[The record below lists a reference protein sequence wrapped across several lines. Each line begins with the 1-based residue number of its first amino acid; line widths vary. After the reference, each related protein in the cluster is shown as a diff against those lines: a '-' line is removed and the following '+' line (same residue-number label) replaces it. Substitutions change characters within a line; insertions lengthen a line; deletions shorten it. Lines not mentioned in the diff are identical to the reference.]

1 MRKVQLVIFLILFLP
16 TVTFAGEVS
25 SDFINKNLSNNDL
38 YKKFKERSDIMNNF
52 FSGIVDIK
60 TTDNGYKFY
69 YAGREDTKSGQ
80 FYIFYIEEN
89 NPVILVSEE
98 TTFYIKEFDQTQT
111 FAPRSVEI
119 EDLNSDGL
127 SEIKLKG
134 TNWGTGSRKHFIKAY
149 FLKFDDKKPSFNGI
163 DYSVKIE
170 KFK

>member
-1 MRKVQLVIFLILFLP
+1 M
-16 TVTFAGEVS
+16 G
-25 SDFINKNLSNNDL
+25 SDFINKNLSNNDV
-38 YKKFKERSDIMNNF
+38 YKKFKERSDAMNNF
-52 FSGIVDIK
+52 FSGTVDIK
-60 TTDNGYKFY
+60 TTDNTYKFY

-89 NPVILVSEE
+89 NPVILVNEE

-127 SEIKLKG
+127 NEITLKG
-134 TNWGTGSRKHFIKAY
+134 TNWGTESRKHFIKAY